1 MFEVNIDQV
10 INENSENPTTN
21 LSKEKEKSDVK
32 IVFTTSEDDNDKKD
46 SSASSSS
53 NNQAQ
58 DENKTENSPAD
69 DKLLAAA
76 NANTNTNTNN
86 QRLTVNST
94 TMKRPPIGNG
104 DLRAEVNDED
114 KEDEEEKEIIEPKN
128 ITLDSLIDQLNNVS
142 IIDDD
147 HLPTRV
153 LLGQLYYQTKNYEL
167 AEYWLQRSVKNNKNR
182 GANGGKSGETT
193 YFGGVT
199 GSWGWEGWHWLGMS
213 YNESNMGKENQAI
226 KCLQYAVDLEH
237 LSQPRGFEC
246 MSKFC
251 PL

>member
-1 MFEVNIDQV
+1 MFDID
-10 INENSENPTTN
+10 IDEFITESSSKTSLNSPT
-21 LSKEKEKSDVK
+21 KETPEVK
-32 IVFTTSEDDNDKKD
+32 IVFTTEDDKD
-46 SSASSSS
+46 TSPTSE
-53 NNQAQ
+53 NQE
-58 DENKTENSPAD
+58 DNKTEVSNQTGD
-69 DKLLAAA
+69 DKSMISNKDSQRLSIGSG
-76 NANTNTNTNN
+76 NTTNT
-86 QRLTVNST
+86 
-94 TMKRPPIGNG
+94 KKPPMIS
-104 DLRAEVNDED
+104 DQLKTDDD
-114 KEDEEEKEIIEPKN
+114 KEDEEEKEIVEPMN

-213 YNESNMGKENQAI
+213 YNESNMGKEGQAI
-226 KCLQYAVDLEH
+226 QCLQYAVDLEH
-237 LSQPRGFEC
+237 RSQSRGFEC
-246 MSKFC
+246 LSKFC
-251 PL
+251 PLSKF

>member
-1 MFEVNIDQV
+1 MFDVDIDEL
-10 INENSENPTTN
+10 INENSENPIPS
-21 LSKEKEKSDVK
+21 SKQNSDVK
-32 IVFTTSEDDNDKKD
+32 IVFTTSSEDDKEKEKTENAAPQSSDNQVLQGENKVESPVQFDDKK
-46 SSASSSS
+46 ASPVTSTNNERLSVSS
-53 NNQAQ
+53 NN
-58 DENKTENSPAD
+58 
-69 DKLLAAA
+69 
-76 NANTNTNTNN
+76 
-86 QRLTVNST
+86 
-94 TMKRPPIGNG
+94 KRPPIVSE
-104 DLRAEVNDED
+104 LRAKISDED
-114 KEDEEEKEIIEPKN
+114 KEDEEEKEVIEPKN

-213 YNESNMGKENQAI
+213 YNESNMGKESQAI
-226 KCLQYAVDLEH
+226 RCLQYAVDLEH